1 MDTVSY
7 LKDKDSPMWID
18 FTEVVRR
25 ESEAYPPFPE
35 GEKGYYVT
43 DGGFSK
49 ILSEVKKMS
58 NEIKNQTVK
67 NDIEKACTLLQEGT
81 DNHDVGKFFEAH
93 EIIHDYDYWV
103 INAPPSFESF
113 APADWTGTH
122 TYFGK
127 ATIMKK

>member
-43 DGGFSK
+43 DG
-49 ILSEVKKMS
+49 
-58 NEIKNQTVK
+58 
-67 NDIEKACTLLQEGT
+67 
-81 DNHDVGKFFEAH
+81 
-93 EIIHDYDYWV
+93 
-103 INAPPSFESF
+103 
-113 APADWTGTH
+113 
-122 TYFGK
+122 
-127 ATIMKK
+127 